1 MDPTRGYISRSMLY
15 DKNGSRGF
23 LKKRPESKSLLAS
36 ITGKETYLR
45 YFLLDFDKRELII
58 FSGDVNEGLIDESGL
73 KH

>member
-1 MDPTRGYISRSMLY
+1 MLY

-23 LKKRPESKSLLAS
+23 LQKRPEKKSILAS

-45 YFLLDFDKRELII
+45 YFLLDFDKRVFII
-58 FSGDVNEGLIDESGL
+58 FSGDVNEQLIDESGL